1 MKQTKNNKSCS
12 HKRSHLETRLI
23 FRRWSESQEGK
34 MSRKLWES
42 KQFLKSIGIKT

>member
-1 MKQTKNNKSCS
+1 MIQKNK
-12 HKRSHLETRLI
+12 KRSPLETRLI